1 MGEGERKEKK
11 NRQIWNSN
19 SLLFLLKPMASPT
32 MTYTDLLTY
41 WPSHAADSAKVCN
54 IPDERRV
61 SQDLSKYKNETAC
74 LGEHVPSLFHKQQC
88 ADTIQSEAREGRF
101 LKSQE
106 NHRDPTVCS
115 SLLIFKKLTFTY
127 AKGQKKWK
135 IYWKG
140 NFISHEANMLKKPL
154 HSISSLVW
162 NAESRAELFH
172 IVSASETGAWKQ
184 HVRDLFVAPCLSTGE
199 FWDID
204 SNLTSWKQEGGS

>member
-1 MGEGERKEKK
+1 MKGEFPKISANIKMRQHVWVNLILPCSISSNVQTPSSQKPGRGDFSNPKK
-11 NRQIWNSN
+11 
-19 SLLFLLKPMASPT
+19 
-32 MTYTDLLTY
+32 
-41 WPSHAADSAKVCN
+41 
-54 IPDERRV
+54 
-61 SQDLSKYKNETAC
+61 
-74 LGEHVPSLFHKQQC
+74 
-88 ADTIQSEAREGRF
+88 
-101 LKSQE
+101 

-199 FWDID
+199 FCDID
-204 SNLTSWKQEGGS
+204 SNLTSWKQEGGP